1 MAFKDASTEY
11 KCGRTDC
18 NNMRKYFRMM
28 ESRRERDAFIDPG
41 AGDDYEDI
49 KRYKRI
55 CEVCE
60 KQPREEEFPTF
71 PARWRELY
79 PNYCTDATIN
89 KTIRAKAK
97 GNTNQQFA
105 KDVKKSKQY
114 ITERKARGEHL
125 HESFA

>member
-11 KCGRTDC
+11 KCGRSDC

-49 KRYKRI
+49 TRFNRI

-60 KQPREEEFPTF
+60 KKTRGSIIGVIQS
-71 PARWRELY
+71 
-79 PNYCTDATIN
+79 YCFI
-89 KTIRAKAK
+89 
-97 GNTNQQFA
+97 FF
-105 KDVKKSKQY
+105 
-114 ITERKARGEHL
+114 L
-125 HESFA
+125 